1 MHSLTLYAPLP
12 SARHAQALHIL
23 TGLSA
28 AQPTETFSRVA
39 IFAPVRAAVD
49 TNLIAKKK
57 NNAAQQPGQLTLV
70 QLVEGLS
77 REGFGGRDESLS
89 DGAGGQ
95 ANGAEA
101 GTETGERDGEKGQKR
116 DGDDDVAMEGSAGV
130 APRRLAGKEEGRW
143 MARTQEIPEPETK
156 NVVLRRVT
164 EERITGED
172 VKGYMEGGKYRF
184 VNEYFTE
191 GHRFVYRDV
200 VLHLHRVLVTKT
212 SSPGEGMSMTQPAL
226 EDLGLLDASGA
237 FVLEATVR
245 VEDRSK
251 PALVQGAMEQLLAL
265 RNELK
270 GAIELRVPERLSMD
284 TRVRN

>member
-12 SARHAQALHIL
+12 AARHAQALHIL

-39 IFAPVRAAVD
+39 IFAPIRAAVD

-70 QLVEGLS
+70 QLVEELR
-77 REGFGGRDESLS
+77 REEFGGVDGSLS
-89 DGAGGQ
+89 DGTGGQ
-95 ANGAEA
+95 ANGDEAENEA
-101 GTETGERDGEKGQKR
+101 GDQG
-116 DGDDDVAMEGSAGV
+116 GDVGMEGSNAAASQTKPGE
-130 APRRLAGKEEGRW
+130 KEEGKW

-164 EERITGED
+164 EESITGKD
-172 VKGYMEGGKYRF
+172 IKGYVEGGKYRF
-184 VNEYFTE
+184 VNEYLTE

-212 SSPGEGMSMTQPAL
+212 SSPGDGMSTTLPAL
-226 EDLGLLDASGA
+226 EDLALLDASGA